1 MLLNKVIAYFQNI
14 GLKCGKLLMRYL
26 LNLGTSV
33 LEKEKK
39 NRLSGRIL
47 FLIKIQFK
55 IFSLRSLDHL
65 LFNIV
70 PVLNN

>member
-1 MLLNKVIAYFQNI
+1 
-14 GLKCGKLLMRYL
+14 MRYL

-39 NRLSGRIL
+39 KNRLSGRIL
-47 FLIKIQFK
+47 FLINLQFK

-65 LFNIV
+65 LINIV

>member
-39 NRLSGRIL
+39 IGCQEGSY
-47 FLIKIQFK
+47 
-55 IFSLRSLDHL
+55 SL
-65 LFNIV
+65 
-70 PVLNN
+70 

>member
-1 MLLNKVIAYFQNI
+1 
-14 GLKCGKLLMRYL
+14 MRYL

-39 NRLSGRIL
+39 KKKNRVSGRIL
-47 FLIKIQFK
+47 FLINLQFK

-65 LFNIV
+65 LINIV

>member
-1 MLLNKVIAYFQNI
+1 
-14 GLKCGKLLMRYL
+14 MRYL